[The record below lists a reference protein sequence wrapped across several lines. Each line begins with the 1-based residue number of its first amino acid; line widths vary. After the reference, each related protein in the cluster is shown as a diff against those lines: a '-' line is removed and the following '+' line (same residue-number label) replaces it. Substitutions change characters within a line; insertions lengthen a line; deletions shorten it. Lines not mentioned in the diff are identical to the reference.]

1 MNNSMKE
8 ILIRE
13 YISCIDFNSD
23 DWKIS
28 TIEEDMRKFLAEI
41 PGINVIYKKDVMI
54 NEVTGFA
61 KEFVDIEKIE
71 IIFLDLDD
79 KYKKL
84 EFIINDKIK

>member
-1 MNNSMKE
+1 MESIKE
-8 ILIRE
+8 QTIRE
-13 YISCIDFNSD
+13 YISNIDFNND

-28 TIEEDMRKFLAEI
+28 RIEEDMRKFLGEV
-41 PGINVIYKKDVMI
+41 PGIDVVYKKDVMI

-84 EFIINDKIK
+84 EFIINNKIK

>member
-1 MNNSMKE
+1 MESIKE
-8 ILIRE
+8 HTIRE
-13 YISCIDFNSD
+13 YISNIDFNND

-28 TIEEDMRKFLAEI
+28 RIEEDMRKFLGEV
-41 PGINVIYKKDVMI
+41 PGIDIIYKKDVMI

-61 KEFVDIEKIE
+61 KEFVDIEKVE

-84 EFIINDKIK
+84 EFIINNKIK